1 MGGAGGAGTRKLGKG
16 GGYGNNVEEEVGEQG
31 ETEDGAGEGVW
42 KQGLRDWERVEV
54 VREDG

>member
-1 MGGAGGAGTRKLGKG
+1 MGKG